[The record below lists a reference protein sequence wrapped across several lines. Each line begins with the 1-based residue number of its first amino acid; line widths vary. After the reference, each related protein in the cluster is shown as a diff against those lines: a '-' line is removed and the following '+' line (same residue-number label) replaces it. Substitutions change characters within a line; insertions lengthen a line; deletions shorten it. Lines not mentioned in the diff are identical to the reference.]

1 MQILK
6 KPEIIIS
13 ILIAIVASVF
23 IFNIV
28 ISIPSQKYSLTV
40 DPIKDPES
48 LFVNY
53 RVILK
58 NTGLNPLDNLLIIYD
73 NNPKYTQN
81 VNVIHPGETMIL
93 SPPTGTQLNSIDV
106 KSSEGISVHK
116 DFRSPMKMPGMI
128 GS

>member
-1 MQILK
+1 MQVFK

-23 IFNIV
+23 IFNII
-28 ISIPSQKYSLTV
+28 ISIPSQRYSLTV

-48 LFVNY
+48 LFVNS

-58 NTGLNPLDNLLIIYD
+58 NTGLNTLNNLLITYD
-73 NNPKYTQN
+73 NNLKYVQN
-81 VNVIHPGETMIL
+81 VKIIHPGETIII
-93 SPPTGTQLNSIDV
+93 SPPTGAQLNSIDV

>member
-13 ILIAIVASVF
+13 ILIAIVAGFF

-28 ISIPSQKYSLTV
+28 ISIPNQKYSLTV

-48 LFVNY
+48 LFVNS

-58 NTGLNPLDNLLIIYD
+58 NTGLNPLNNVLITYDDNL
-73 NNPKYTQN
+73 KYTQN
-81 VNVIHPGETMIL
+81 VNIIHSGETIIL
-93 SPPTGTQLNSIDV
+93 SPPTGAQLNSIDV
-106 KSSEGISVHK
+106 KSSEGISIHK

>member
-13 ILIAIVASVF
+13 ILIAIVAGVF

-28 ISIPSQKYSLTV
+28 ISIPNQKYSLTV

-48 LFVNY
+48 LFVNS

-58 NTGLNPLDNLLIIYD
+58 NTGLNPLNNLLITYD
-73 NNPKYTQN
+73 DNLKFTQN
-81 VNVIHPGETMIL
+81 VNIIHSGETIIL
-93 SPPTGTQLNSIDV
+93 SPPTGALLNSIDV
-106 KSSEGISVHK
+106 KSSEGISIHK